1 MTIDPNKWIKTLPN
15 NNLNDKSNENNAD
28 HEKWIST
35 IPKKNNIKFKKYYFS
50 LTIIIIGLVSVS
62 AIKNKT
68 RNLQKE
74 ISSLHASIDILKKD
88 LHKSTLEHEFIT
100 SPENITLLAKEY
112 LELEL
117 TTYRAEQIKHLEN
130 KNLELIISE
139 PVKKDEK
146 KKLSESIKSQVAKK
160 IKKKKNE
167 LAKLKKL
174 YKNPETIPGE
184 VKAEVAKKIEAKK
197 IELKE
202 LYNSPKET
210 ITVDKF
216 QTWGVIQL
224 VKVFLGIPVVPG
236 K

>member
-1 MTIDPNKWIKTLPN
+1 MTIDPDKWIKTLPN

-28 HEKWIST
+28 YEKWIST
-35 IPKKNNIKFKKYYFS
+35 IPKKNNIKFKKYYLS

-74 ISSLHASIDILKKD
+74 ISNLHASIDILKKD

-100 SPENITLLAKEY
+100 SPENIMLLAKEY

-117 TTYRAEQIKHLEN
+117 TTYKAEQIKHLEN

-216 QTWGVIQL
+216 QKWGVIQL

>member
-167 LAKLKKL
+167 LAKLKKR

-216 QTWGVIQL
+216 QKWGVIQL
-224 VKVFLGIPVVPG
+224 VKVFLGIPVVTG

>member
-1 MTIDPNKWIKTLPN
+1 MTIDPDKWIKTLPN

-28 HEKWIST
+28 YEKWIST
-35 IPKKNNIKFKKYYFS
+35 IPKKNNIKFKKYYLS

-74 ISSLHASIDILKKD
+74 ISNLHASIDILKKD

-100 SPENITLLAKEY
+100 SPENIMLLAKEY

-117 TTYRAEQIKHLEN
+117 TTYKAEQIKHLEN

-146 KKLSESIKSQVAKK
+146 KKLSESIKSKLAKK
-160 IKKKKNE
+160 IKKKKN
-167 LAKLKKL
+167 
-174 YKNPETIPGE
+174 
-184 VKAEVAKKIEAKK
+184 
-197 IELKE
+197 
-202 LYNSPKET
+202 
-210 ITVDKF
+210 
-216 QTWGVIQL
+216 
-224 VKVFLGIPVVPG
+224 
-236 K
+236 